1 MPSYAAPEFAQLLR
15 AVLATAQRGIERI
28 RGRPCRQSD
37 ALEAML
43 DHALAAWQP
52 EQRTPAYGPG
62 EVQMT

>member
-1 MPSYAAPEFAQLLR
+1 
-15 AVLATAQRGIERI
+15 VLATAQRRIERI

-62 EVQMT
+62 EVQVT